1 MRAFDFVFWMVR
13 KRERERVFF
22 KCFQMTCRVLM
33 EERGEREREREN
45 EPFPRDIALE
55 VPYIAALIA
64 FCISELLDRSSV
76 GTMLEFPP
84 VNVLSR
90 LANSLDISES
100 IAVATALSCAS
111 FERAIGGKS
120 FFVFYKDTGENVN
133 GCVLYNTVEKIFF
146 LFLFCVRD
154 KKKNTNIGNIYIF
167 T

>member
-1 MRAFDFVFWMVR
+1 
-13 KRERERVFF
+13 
-22 KCFQMTCRVLM
+22 M
-33 EERGEREREREN
+33 EERGEREREN